1 MTTVDLLRQFMAS
14 KSLSPAEIAT
24 NRVAVLATY
33 RHLLRAIN
41 LSFANDPK
49 LHPAAHR
56 LAHESFAKTRRL
68 DSGSIEA
75 LEAVKHAQS
84 VAQILRENVVQG
96 RKVGAEGE
104 EKYKLRFT
112 EHTQL
117 RDNDEAGRLRG
128 TTKTFR
134 EIRDAQT

>member
-1 MTTVDLLRQFMAS
+1 MSSVDILRQSMAS

-41 LSFANDPK
+41 LSFADDAK

-56 LAHESFAKTRRL
+56 LAREGFVKNRRF
-68 DSGSIEA
+68 DSGSVEATQAIE
-75 LEAVKHAQS
+75 HAQS
-84 VAQILRENVVQG
+84 VAQILRENLVQG
-96 RKVGAEGE
+96 RKVGVEGE

-117 RDNDEAGRLRG
+117 RDNDEAGRLKG

-134 EIRDAQT
+134 EIKEAQL